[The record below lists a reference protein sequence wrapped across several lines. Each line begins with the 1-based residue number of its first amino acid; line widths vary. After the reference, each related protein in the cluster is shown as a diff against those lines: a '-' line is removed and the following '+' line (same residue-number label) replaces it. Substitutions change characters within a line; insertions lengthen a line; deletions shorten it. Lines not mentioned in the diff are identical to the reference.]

1 MQEKTAVTA
10 DGTTKNTK
18 GNREAIAKTA
28 PARKN
33 AKGTGETVRK
43 SPLNPPQAHRPKRRN
58 DHDHPPRSKAA
69 IGALLSLTG
78 CNEHVIYH
86 SYRHVPGSGWS
97 RRDTLTFDIDT
108 VRAEA
113 TYQFELGLRSTDSY
127 PYTVIWLAVE
137 REFSH
142 PDTLRRDTVKCQL
155 MDPVTHRMG
164 KGIYM
169 YQYDVP
175 VPPMALRRGQTGQVR
190 IIHLMQREVL
200 PGIHDVG
207 VLISR

>member
-1 MQEKTAVTA
+1 MTILRTPTFIAAVS
-10 DGTTKNTK
+10 
-18 GNREAIAKTA
+18 I
-28 PARKN
+28 
-33 AKGTGETVRK
+33 
-43 SPLNPPQAHRPKRRN
+43 
-58 DHDHPPRSKAA
+58 
-69 IGALLSLTG
+69 LLSLTG

-86 SYRHVPGSGWS
+86 SYRHVPEQGWNS
-97 RRDTLTFDIDT
+97 RDTFTFDIDT
-108 VRAEA
+108 VRTAA
-113 TYQFELGLRSTDSY
+113 TYQFALGLRSTNSY

-142 PDTLRRDTVKCQL
+142 PDTLHRDTVKCQL
-155 MDPVTHRMG
+155 MDSVTHRMG

-175 VPPMALRRGQTGQVR
+175 LPPMTLHRGQTGQVR

>member
-1 MQEKTAVTA
+1 MRTA
-10 DGTTKNTK
+10 
-18 GNREAIAKTA
+18 
-28 PARKN
+28 
-33 AKGTGETVRK
+33 
-43 SPLNPPQAHRPKRRN
+43 
-58 DHDHPPRSKAA
+58 
-69 IGALLSLTG
+69 
-78 CNEHVIYH
+78 
-86 SYRHVPGSGWS
+86 
-97 RRDTLTFDIDT
+97 
-108 VRAEA
+108 A
-113 TYQFELGLRSTDSY
+113 TYQFALGLRSSDSY

-155 MDPVTHRMG
+155 MDSVTHRMG

-175 VPPMALRRGQTGQVR
+175 LPSMTLHYGQTGQVR

>member
-1 MQEKTAVTA
+1 MT
-10 DGTTKNTK
+10 
-18 GNREAIAKTA
+18 ILHA
-28 PARKN
+28 PK
-33 AKGTGETVRK
+33 
-43 SPLNPPQAHRPKRRN
+43 LI
-58 DHDHPPRSKAA
+58 AA
-69 IGALLSLTG
+69 IGALLSLPG
-78 CNEHVIYH
+78 GNEHVIYH

-207 VLISR
+207 VLICR

>member
-1 MQEKTAVTA
+1 MTMT
-10 DGTTKNTK
+10 
-18 GNREAIAKTA
+18 ILHA
-28 PARKN
+28 PK
-33 AKGTGETVRK
+33 
-43 SPLNPPQAHRPKRRN
+43 LI
-58 DHDHPPRSKAA
+58 AA

-78 CNEHVIYH
+78 CNEHVTYH

-155 MDPVTHRMG
+155 MDPVTHRKAFICTNTTYRFLPWRYTVDKPDKSASYISCNG
-164 KGIYM
+164 KSFRAYTMWEFSSAAKALIPLGQIASGIYA
-169 YQYDVP
+169 QEHEQQDGEAP
-175 VPPMALRRGQTGQVR
+175 QG
-190 IIHLMQREVL
+190 
-200 PGIHDVG
+200 
-207 VLISR
+207 

>member
-1 MQEKTAVTA
+1 MTMT
-10 DGTTKNTK
+10 
-18 GNREAIAKTA
+18 ILHA
-28 PARKN
+28 PK
-33 AKGTGETVRK
+33 
-43 SPLNPPQAHRPKRRN
+43 LI
-58 DHDHPPRSKAA
+58 AA

-97 RRDTLTFDIDT
+97 WLDTLTFDIDT

-207 VLISR
+207 VLICR